1 MDPNSPAPTPT
12 PEQTPTPVASAPVQ
26 TPAPQPVQQ
35 ATDVGTGP
43 ATGGQPPKKL
53 GTGAILGI
61 VGGVLFVILL
71 VVGIFVVANMLGKGN
86 TDKAATNDSSK
97 TNDTKKDD
105 STLREA
111 NAVTAES
118 MSDLGTVCQN
128 GSVKNAAAFA
138 KPYKFAVFDNNS
150 VRGSWSNF
158 SLSYNN
164 ESAVK
169 YSDFAQ
175 ANVIVCLDRDD
186 STAVKSTTCD
196 FKTGGE
202 AVTVDFYA
210 VKYKTTLYEAQ
221 TGKKIKELAAVNGPA
236 SKCPSF
242 VSYDKT
248 NPKIY
253 GDADKAELEAN
264 LAAFAQ

>member
-1 MDPNSPAPTPT
+1 MDSNSPAPVPT
-12 PEQTPTPVASAPVQ
+12 PEPTPTPVA
-26 TPAPQPVQQ
+26 PQP
-35 ATDVGTGP
+35 TPTPTPGS
-43 ATGGQPPKKL
+43 QPPKKL
-53 GTGAILGI
+53 GTGAILAI
-61 VGGVLFVILL
+61 VGGALLVILL
-71 VVGIFVVANMLGKGN
+71 IAGIVFATTMMGKDNANKKS
-86 TDKAATNDSSK
+86 DDSSK
-97 TNDTKKDD
+97 TDDTKKDE
-105 STLREA
+105 SALREA
-111 NAVTAES
+111 NATTAES
-118 MSDLGTVCQN
+118 MSDLAAVCKN
-128 GSVKNAAAFA
+128 GSIKNAAAFA
-138 KPYKFAVFDNNS
+138 KPYKFAVFDNNTA
-150 VRGSWSNF
+150 RGSWSNF

-196 FKTGGE
+196 FKTGDE
-202 AVTVDFYA
+202 TVSVDFYA

-221 TGKKIKELAAVNGPA
+221 SGKKIKELATVNGPA

-242 VSYDKT
+242 VSYDKN